1 MCVPSFAFLVL
12 NNGQKIKY
20 FVVTC
25 CLLICFFSF
34 QFNGNF
40 CRSYDHGNG
49 CTMAVNNCDE
59 DGIKEEQVVSFIK
72 KLLTAN
78 DTQ

>member
-1 MCVPSFAFLVL
+1 
-12 NNGQKIKY
+12 
-20 FVVTC
+20 
-25 CLLICFFSF
+25 
-34 QFNGNF
+34 
-40 CRSYDHGNG
+40 
-49 CTMAVNNCDE
+49 MAVNNCDE